1 MVSET
6 TNRSTS
12 WLKGPFI
19 CYRCGN
25 KFDNK
30 YKHRR
35 KIRTGSSLG
44 RRHRAYFRM
53 INFCPE
59 CNDIQIRLGR
69 RNNEIMAI
77 VILIIAV
84 ASVGIVL
91 GLVLN

>member
-6 TNRSTS
+6 TNRSTP
-12 WLKGPFI
+12 WLKEPFT
-19 CYRCGN
+19 CYGCGH

-30 YKHRR
+30 YKHRK
-35 KIRTGSSLG
+35 KIRTGSSFG

-53 INFCPE
+53 INLCPE
-59 CNDIQIRLGR
+59 CNGIQIKRDR
-69 RNNEIMAI
+69 RNNEIMTI